1 MKVSRI
7 NPSTFVI
14 RNKDFTQY
22 YIKGKMLQ
30 INPDGSKV
38 LVNTH
43 TMKTIKKV
51 GKHGEQNWK
60 I

>member
-1 MKVSRI
+1 MKITKFS
-7 NPSTFVI
+7 PSAYI
-14 RNKDFTQY
+14 IKGNGFTQY

-30 INPDGSKV
+30 VNPDGTKV

-51 GKHGEQNWK
+51 GKHGTKEWK